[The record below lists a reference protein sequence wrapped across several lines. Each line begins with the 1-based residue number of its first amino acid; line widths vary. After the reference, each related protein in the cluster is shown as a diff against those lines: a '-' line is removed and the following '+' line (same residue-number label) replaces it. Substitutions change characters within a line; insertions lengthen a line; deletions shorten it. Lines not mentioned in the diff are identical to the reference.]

1 MAFKKLLG
9 ACLLPFPLAVALLLL
24 GLILLYFT
32 KRQRGG
38 KRLIVASAVLFL
50 TTGYDLYTAPLLGS
64 LEGPHRP
71 LVSADVHAMAPAPAA
86 VLVLGSGYRA
96 EDELPPNDRLSANG
110 LARLI
115 EGIRLLR
122 MLPEA
127 RLIVSD
133 GLGQGQSLADTAAF
147 LGVARERIAIE
158 PRSRDTADE
167 AALLRPLVGNA
178 PFLLVTSASH
188 MRRAM
193 GLFQKQGLRPVAAP
207 TDFVAPGSGFT
218 AADLVPSAG
227 NFTRTD
233 AALHEWIGLAWAH
246 MRGQI

>member
-1 MAFKKLLG
+1 MAFKKFLA
-9 ACLLPFPLAVALLLL
+9 ACLLPFPLALALLLV
-24 GLILLYFT
+24 GLLLLSFT

-50 TTGYDLYTAPLLGS
+50 TTGYDLYTGPLLGS
-64 LEGPHRP
+64 LEGRHRP
-71 LVSADVHAMAPAPAA
+71 LAAADIQAMTVPPAA
-86 VLVLGSGYRA
+86 VVVLGSGYRPDGA
-96 EDELPPNDRLSANG
+96 LPPNDRLSANG

-115 EGIRLLR
+115 EGVRLLR
-122 MLPEA
+122 LLPDA

-147 LGVARERIAIE
+147 LGVARERISLEA
-158 PRSRDTADE
+158 RSRDTADE
-167 AALLRPLVGNA
+167 AALLRPLVGDT

-193 GLFQKQGLRPVAAP
+193 ALFRKQGLHPVAAP
-207 TDFVAPGSGFT
+207 TDFVAPGAGFT

-233 AALHEWIGLAWAH
+233 QALHEWIGLAWARL
-246 MRGQI
+246 RGQI